1 MEKKNMT
8 DKMMD
13 VAAWAILLLI
23 GMALV
28 APALLAFTEGR
39 NGQPTVWNL
48 VGIAYM
54 AFWAWKLN
62 RKAQQR

>member
-48 VGIAYM
+48 VGIAYI
-54 AFWAWKLN
+54 AFWVWKLN
-62 RKAQQR
+62 RKAQKQ